1 MRIALAGIKRKK
13 PRSRRASSRPR
24 HLWNGPSTPS
34 HLQRMARAW
43 PRCFPGVVNLRGT
56 VWWRLLRT
64 GSLSIAGKRQ
74 VAGIGFSLASSM
86 QNCNATNEGKR
97 GDRRGNREQP
107 LEDVFGALHDCA
119 SGMVF
124 NRGEHIGGA
133 GEGEP
138 ITSAIDMRDSAKAG
152 KEPCG
157 RHADGCAKQQDAVR
171 DPPLPSPT
179 QVPLREPLCSIAY
192 ARRSPEQ
199 PRARSGVRF
208 FRTLGLAPSPLPLH
222 PPTQAARVREKPG
235 KPRSCLS
242 AQS

>member
-1 MRIALAGIKRKK
+1 MPVSSAKSRDPGGHHLGLDIFGTHLDVFASVATGTRLAALLS
-13 PRSRRASSRPR
+13 RS
-24 HLWNGPSTPS
+24 
-34 HLQRMARAW
+34 
-43 PRCFPGVVNLRGT
+43 VVNLRGSA
-56 VWWRLLRT
+56 WPAPSQAGYCL
-64 GSLSIAGKRQ
+64 IAGKRQ
-74 VAGIGFSLASSM
+74 VTGIGFSLAKSA
-86 QNCNATNEGKR
+86 QKRNATNEGER

-107 LEDVFGALHDCA
+107 IEDGFGALHDCA